1 MIGSVRE
8 WHRALEMN
16 AEKKTEFE
24 QNLRELNLMIA
35 RLGGLA
41 EAQFARSVEALER
54 RDKSDIHLIID
65 NDRQLDLLEFDINE
79 KAVELISRTGPKE
92 RDLRRVIVAL
102 KIASILERV
111 GDYAKNMAK
120 RSLVIIDHEQQKS
133 DNISLARMAG
143 IVQQMLNRVLDAY
156 ASADAVM
163 AMEVWE
169 RDMEVDQLH
178 TSLFFEIMSGIS
190 DNPAQVSASS
200 HMLFIAKNIER
211 IGDYATGIAEQIYFL
226 QYGVLP
232 SDDRPKADNS
242 SMRALA

>member
-1 MIGSVRE
+1 
-8 WHRALEMN
+8 MN

-65 NDRQLDLLEFDINE
+65 NDRQLDVLEFDINE
-79 KAVELISRTGPKE
+79 IAVELISRTGPKE

-120 RSLVIIDHEQQKS
+120 RSLVIIEHEQQKS

-156 ASADAVM
+156 ASADAAHQPV
-163 AMEVWE
+163 
-169 RDMEVDQLH
+169 
-178 TSLFFEIMSGIS
+178 F
-190 DNPAQVSASS
+190 
-200 HMLFIAKNIER
+200 
-211 IGDYATGIAEQIYFL
+211 
-226 QYGVLP
+226 
-232 SDDRPKADNS
+232 
-242 SMRALA
+242 

>member
-1 MIGSVRE
+1 
-8 WHRALEMN
+8 MN

-24 QNLRELNLMIA
+24 QNLRDLNLMIA

-54 RDKSDIHLIID
+54 RDSSDIQLIID
-65 NDRQLDLLEFDINE
+65 NDRHLDALEFDINE
-79 KAVELISRTGPKE
+79 KAVALISQTAPKA

-102 KIASILERV
+102 KIASILESV

-120 RSLVIIDHEQQKS
+120 RSLVIIEHEQHKS

-156 ASADAVM
+156 ASADAIM
-163 AMEVWE
+163 AMEVWD

-226 QYGVLP
+226 QHGALP
-232 SDDRPKADNS
+232 SDERPKADKS
-242 SMRALA
+242 SMSALG